1 MKILICDNL
10 NQEVYRELET
20 IGDCLD
26 ISKSDSKEKDL
37 TDHIKDSEIVVIR
50 SATKLTKEVLDNAE
64 KLKIIARCGVGVDN
78 VDLEFAKSKNIF
90 VTNSP
95 SANLISVVELTVAL
109 IISASRKL
117 SLADA
122 HLKNGQWNRSE
133 FLGYELYGK
142 TLGIVGFGKAGRLVA
157 ERMKSFG
164 MSIVFYDP
172 YVTDWNGSEESLE
185 LDDLLRTAD
194 VVSIHVIKTK
204 DTENLIS
211 KDKLDLLKQNSIIV
225 NTSRGGVLDEEY
237 LMALLESEKI
247 FGAGLDVY
255 SDEPPE
261 NVDRYNG
268 LNLVTTPHIGA
279 STNEAQL
286 KAGLET
292 IENIKKILAGDESV
306 ALQI

>member
-10 NQEVYRELET
+10 NQQVYKELET
-20 IGDCLD
+20 IGDCVD
-26 ISKSDSKEKDL
+26 ISKSNSKDKDL
-37 TDHIKDSEIVVIR
+37 ANHIKDCEIVVIR
-50 SATKLTKEVLDNAE
+50 SATKLTKEVLDKAE
-64 KLKIIARCGVGVDN
+64 QLKIIARCGVGIDN
-78 VDLEFAKSKNIF
+78 VDLDFAKSKNIF
-90 VTNSP
+90 VTNAP

-117 SLADA
+117 SLADL
-122 HLKNGQWNRSE
+122 HLKKGEWNRSQ
-133 FLGYELYGK
+133 FLGYELFGK

-164 MSIVFYDP
+164 MSVVFYDP
-172 YVTDWNGSEESLE
+172 YVTDWNGSEESIK

-211 KDKLDLLKQNSIIV
+211 KDMLDLLKPSSIIV
-225 NTSRGGVLDEEY
+225 NTSRGGVLDEDY
-237 LMALLESEKI
+237 LFELLESDKI

-255 SDEPPE
+255 SNEPPK

-306 ALQI
+306 SL

>member
-10 NQEVYRELET
+10 NQKVYKELET

-237 LMALLESEKI
+237 LLALLESEKI

-255 SDEPPE
+255 SNEPPE

>member
-10 NQEVYRELET
+10 NQKVYKELET

-172 YVTDWNGSEESLE
+172 YVTDWSGSEESLE

-237 LMALLESEKI
+237 LLALLESEKI

-255 SDEPPE
+255 SNEPPE

-292 IENIKKILAGDESV
+292 IENIKKILAGDDSV
-306 ALQI
+306 AL

>member
-10 NQEVYRELET
+10 NQQVYKELET
-20 IGDCLD
+20 IGDCVD
-26 ISKSDSKEKDL
+26 ISKSNSRDKDL
-37 TDHIKDSEIVVIR
+37 ANHIKDCEIVVIR
-50 SATKLTKEVLDNAE
+50 SATKLTKEVLDKAE
-64 KLKIIARCGVGVDN
+64 QLKIIARCGVGIDN
-78 VDLEFAKSKNIF
+78 VDLDFAKSKSIF

-109 IISASRKL
+109 IISVSRKL
-117 SLADA
+117 SLADS
-122 HLKNGQWNRSE
+122 HLKKGEWNRSQ
-133 FLGYELYGK
+133 FLGNELYGK

-172 YVTDWNGSEESLE
+172 YVTDWNGSEESIK

-211 KDKLDLLKQNSIIV
+211 KDILDLLKPSSVII
-225 NTSRGGVLDEEY
+225 NTSRGGVLDEDY
-237 LMALLESEKI
+237 LFELLESEKI

-255 SDEPPE
+255 SNEPPK

-306 ALQI
+306 AL

>member
-26 ISKSDSKEKDL
+26 ISKSESKEKDL
-37 TDHIKDSEIVVIR
+37 ADHIKDSEIVVIR

-117 SLADA
+117 SLADS

-172 YVTDWNGSEESLE
+172 YVTDWNGSEESLD
-185 LDDLLRTAD
+185 LDDLLKTAD

-211 KDKLDLLKQNSIIV
+211 KDKLDLLKPSSIIV
-225 NTSRGGVLDEEY
+225 NTSRGGVLDEDY
-237 LMALLESEKI
+237 LFELLESEKI

-255 SDEPPE
+255 SNEPPE
-261 NVDRYNG
+261 NVARYNG

-292 IENIKKILAGDESV
+292 IENIKKIIAGDESV
-306 ALQI
+306 AL

>member
-10 NQEVYRELET
+10 NQQVYKELET
-20 IGDCLD
+20 IGDCVD
-26 ISKSDSKEKDL
+26 ISKSNSRDKDL
-37 TDHIKDSEIVVIR
+37 ANHIKDCEIVVIR
-50 SATKLTKEVLDNAE
+50 SATKLTKEVLDKAE
-64 KLKIIARCGVGVDN
+64 QLKIIARCGVGIDN
-78 VDLEFAKSKNIF
+78 VDLDFAKSKNIF

-109 IISASRKL
+109 IISVSRKL
-117 SLADA
+117 SLADS
-122 HLKNGQWNRSE
+122 HLKKGEWNRSE

-157 ERMKSFG
+157 DRMKSFG

-172 YVTDWNGSEESLE
+172 YVTDWNGSEESVE
-185 LDDLLRTAD
+185 LDNLLRTAD
-194 VVSIHVIKTK
+194 VVSIHVIKSK

-211 KDKLDLLKQNSIIV
+211 KDMLDLLKPSSIIV
-225 NTSRGGVLDEEY
+225 NTSRGGVLDEDY
-237 LMALLESEKI
+237 LFELLESEKI

-255 SDEPPE
+255 SNEPPK

-306 ALQI
+306 AL

>member
-10 NQEVYRELET
+10 NQQVYKELET
-20 IGDCLD
+20 IGDCVD
-26 ISKSDSKEKDL
+26 ISKSNSRDKDL
-37 TDHIKDSEIVVIR
+37 ANHIKDCEIVVIR
-50 SATKLTKEVLDNAE
+50 SATKLTKEVLDKAE
-64 KLKIIARCGVGVDN
+64 QLKIIARCGVGIDN
-78 VDLEFAKSKNIF
+78 VDLDFAKSKNIF

-109 IISASRKL
+109 IISVSRKL
-117 SLADA
+117 SLADS
-122 HLKNGQWNRSE
+122 HLKKGEWNRSE

-157 ERMKSFG
+157 DRMKSFG

-172 YVTDWNGSEESLE
+172 YVTDWNGSEESVE

-211 KDKLDLLKQNSIIV
+211 KDMLDLLKPSSIIV
-225 NTSRGGVLDEEY
+225 NTSRGGVLDEDY
-237 LMALLESEKI
+237 LFELLESEKI

-255 SDEPPE
+255 SNEPPK

-306 ALQI
+306 AL

>member
-10 NQEVYRELET
+10 NQQVYKELET
-20 IGDCLD
+20 IGDCVD
-26 ISKSDSKEKDL
+26 ISKSNSKDKDL
-37 TDHIKDSEIVVIR
+37 ANHIKDCEIVVIR
-50 SATKLTKEVLDNAE
+50 SATKLTKEVLDKAE
-64 KLKIIARCGVGVDN
+64 QLKIIARCGVGIDN
-78 VDLEFAKSKNIF
+78 VDLDFAKSKSIF

-109 IISASRKL
+109 IISVSRKL
-117 SLADA
+117 SLADS
-122 HLKNGQWNRSE
+122 HLKKGEWNRSQ
-133 FLGYELYGK
+133 FLGNELYGK

-172 YVTDWNGSEESLE
+172 YVTDWNGSEESIK

-211 KDKLDLLKQNSIIV
+211 KDMLDLLKPSSVII
-225 NTSRGGVLDEEY
+225 NTSRGGVLDEDY
-237 LMALLESEKI
+237 LFELLESEKI

-255 SDEPPE
+255 SNEPPK

-306 ALQI
+306 AI

>member
-10 NQEVYRELET
+10 NQKVYKELET

-26 ISKSDSKEKDL
+26 ISKSESKEKDL
-37 TDHIKDSEIVVIR
+37 AVHIKDSEIVVIR

-95 SANLISVVELTVAL
+95 SANLISVVELTVSL

-122 HLKNGQWNRSE
+122 HLKNGEWNRSE

-237 LMALLESEKI
+237 LLALLESEKI

-255 SDEPPE
+255 SNEPPE

>member
-10 NQEVYRELET
+10 NQKVYKELET

-117 SLADA
+117 SLADG

-172 YVTDWNGSEESLE
+172 YVMDWNGSEKSLD

-204 DTENLIS
+204 DTENLLS

-225 NTSRGGVLDEEY
+225 NTSRGGVLDEDY
-237 LMALLESEKI
+237 LIELLESDKI

-255 SDEPPE
+255 SNEPPE
-261 NVDRYNG
+261 NVNRYNC

-306 ALQI
+306 AL

>member
-10 NQEVYRELET
+10 NQQVYRELET
-20 IGDCLD
+20 IGDCVD
-26 ISKSDSKEKDL
+26 ISKSNSKDKDL
-37 TDHIKDSEIVVIR
+37 ANHIKDCEIVVIR
-50 SATKLTKEVLDNAE
+50 SATKLTKEVLDKAE
-64 KLKIIARCGVGVDN
+64 QLKIIARCGVGIDN
-78 VDLEFAKSKNIF
+78 VDLDFAKSKNIF

-109 IISASRKL
+109 IISVSRKL
-117 SLADA
+117 SLADS
-122 HLKNGQWNRSE
+122 HLKKGEWNRSQ
-133 FLGYELYGK
+133 FLGNELYGK

-172 YVTDWNGSEESLE
+172 YVTAWNGSEESIK

-211 KDKLDLLKQNSIIV
+211 KDMLDLLKPSSVII
-225 NTSRGGVLDEEY
+225 NTSRGGVLDEDY
-237 LMALLESEKI
+237 LFELLESEKI

-255 SDEPPE
+255 SNEPPK

-306 ALQI
+306 AL

>member
-26 ISKSDSKEKDL
+26 ISKSESKEKDL
-37 TDHIKDSEIVVIR
+37 ADHIKDSEIAVIR

-117 SLADA
+117 SLADS

-172 YVTDWNGSEESLE
+172 YVTDWNGSEESLN
-185 LDDLLRTAD
+185 LDDLLKTAD

-211 KDKLDLLKQNSIIV
+211 KDKLDLLKPSSIIV
-225 NTSRGGVLDEEY
+225 NTSRGGVLDEDY
-237 LMALLESEKI
+237 LFELLESEKI

-255 SDEPPE
+255 SNEPPE
-261 NVDRYNG
+261 NVARYNG

-292 IENIKKILAGDESV
+292 IENIKKIIAGDESV
-306 ALQI
+306 AL

>member
-10 NQEVYRELET
+10 NQQVYKELET
-20 IGDCLD
+20 IGDCVD
-26 ISKSDSKEKDL
+26 ISKSNSKDKDL
-37 TDHIKDSEIVVIR
+37 ANHIKDCEIVVIR
-50 SATKLTKEVLDNAE
+50 SATKLTKEVLDKAE
-64 KLKIIARCGVGVDN
+64 QLKIIARCGVGIDN
-78 VDLEFAKSKNIF
+78 VDLDFAKSKNIF
-90 VTNSP
+90 VTNAP

-109 IISASRKL
+109 IISVSRKL
-117 SLADA
+117 SLADS
-122 HLKNGQWNRSE
+122 HLKKGEWNRSQ
-133 FLGYELYGK
+133 FLGNELYGK

-172 YVTDWNGSEESLE
+172 YVTAWNGSEESIK

-211 KDKLDLLKQNSIIV
+211 KDMLDLLKPSSVII
-225 NTSRGGVLDEEY
+225 NTSRGGVLDEDY
-237 LMALLESEKI
+237 LFELLESEKI

-255 SDEPPE
+255 SNEPPK

-306 ALQI
+306 AL

>member
-10 NQEVYRELET
+10 NQQVYKELET
-20 IGDCLD
+20 IGDCVD
-26 ISKSDSKEKDL
+26 ISKSNSKDKDL
-37 TDHIKDSEIVVIR
+37 ANHIKDCEIVVIR
-50 SATKLTKEVLDNAE
+50 SATKLTQEVLDKAE
-64 KLKIIARCGVGVDN
+64 QLKIIARCGVGIDN
-78 VDLEFAKSKNIF
+78 VDLDFAKSKNIF

-109 IISASRKL
+109 IISVSRKL
-117 SLADA
+117 SLADS
-122 HLKNGQWNRSE
+122 HLKKGEWNRSQ
-133 FLGYELYGK
+133 FLGNELYGK

-172 YVTDWNGSEESLE
+172 YVTDWNGSEESIK

-211 KDKLDLLKQNSIIV
+211 KDMLDLLKPSSVII
-225 NTSRGGVLDEEY
+225 NTSRGGVLDEDY
-237 LMALLESEKI
+237 LFELLESEKI

-255 SDEPPE
+255 SNEPPK

-306 ALQI
+306 AL

>member
-10 NQEVYRELET
+10 NQQFYKELET
-20 IGDCLD
+20 IGDCVD
-26 ISKSDSKEKDL
+26 ISKSNSRDKDL
-37 TDHIKDSEIVVIR
+37 ANHIKDCEIVVIR
-50 SATKLTKEVLDNAE
+50 SATKLTKEVLDKAE
-64 KLKIIARCGVGVDN
+64 QLKIIARCGVGIDN
-78 VDLEFAKSKNIF
+78 VDLDFAKSKSIF

-109 IISASRKL
+109 IISVSRKL
-117 SLADA
+117 SLADS
-122 HLKNGQWNRSE
+122 HLKKGEWNRSQ
-133 FLGYELYGK
+133 FLGNELYGK

-172 YVTDWNGSEESLE
+172 YVTAWNGSEESIK

-211 KDKLDLLKQNSIIV
+211 KDMLDLLKPSSVII
-225 NTSRGGVLDEEY
+225 NTSRGGVLDEDY
-237 LMALLESEKI
+237 LFELLESEKI

-255 SDEPPE
+255 SNEPPK

-306 ALQI
+306 AL

>member
-10 NQEVYRELET
+10 NQQVYKELET
-20 IGDCLD
+20 IGDCVD
-26 ISKSDSKEKDL
+26 ISKSNSRDKDL
-37 TDHIKDSEIVVIR
+37 ANHIKDCEIVVIR
-50 SATKLTKEVLDNAE
+50 SATKLTKEVLDKAE
-64 KLKIIARCGVGVDN
+64 QLKIIARCGVGIDN
-78 VDLEFAKSKNIF
+78 VDLDFAKSKNIF

-117 SLADA
+117 SLADS
-122 HLKNGQWNRSE
+122 HLKKGEWNRSQ
-133 FLGYELYGK
+133 FLGNELYGK

-172 YVTDWNGSEESLE
+172 YVTDWNGSEESIK

-211 KDKLDLLKQNSIIV
+211 KDMLDLLKPSSVII
-225 NTSRGGVLDEEY
+225 NTSRGGVLDEDY
-237 LMALLESEKI
+237 LFELLESEKI

-255 SDEPPE
+255 SNEPPK

-306 ALQI
+306 AL

>member
-10 NQEVYRELET
+10 NQQVYKELET
-20 IGDCLD
+20 IGDCVD
-26 ISKSDSKEKDL
+26 ISKSNSRDKDL
-37 TDHIKDSEIVVIR
+37 ANHIKDCEIVVIR
-50 SATKLTKEVLDNAE
+50 SATKLTKEVLDKAE
-64 KLKIIARCGVGVDN
+64 QLKIIARCGVGIDN
-78 VDLEFAKSKNIF
+78 VDLDFAKSKSIF

-109 IISASRKL
+109 IISVSRKL
-117 SLADA
+117 SLADS
-122 HLKNGQWNRSE
+122 HLKKGEWNRSQ
-133 FLGYELYGK
+133 FLGNELYGK

-172 YVTDWNGSEESLE
+172 YVTDWNGSEESIK

-211 KDKLDLLKQNSIIV
+211 KDMLDLLKPSSVII
-225 NTSRGGVLDEEY
+225 NTSRGGVLDEDY
-237 LMALLESEKI
+237 LFELLESKKI

-255 SDEPPE
+255 SNEPPK
-261 NVDRYNG
+261 NVYRYNG

-306 ALQI
+306 AL

>member
-10 NQEVYRELET
+10 NQQVYKELET
-20 IGDCLD
+20 IGDCVD
-26 ISKSDSKEKDL
+26 ISKSNSRDKDL
-37 TDHIKDSEIVVIR
+37 ANHIKDCEIVVIR
-50 SATKLTKEVLDNAE
+50 SATKLTKEVLDKAE
-64 KLKIIARCGVGVDN
+64 QLKIIARCGVGIDN
-78 VDLEFAKSKNIF
+78 VDLDFAKSKSIF

-109 IISASRKL
+109 IISVSRKL
-117 SLADA
+117 SLADS
-122 HLKNGQWNRSE
+122 HLKKGEWNRSQ
-133 FLGYELYGK
+133 FLGNELYGK

-172 YVTDWNGSEESLE
+172 YVTDWSGSEESIK

-211 KDKLDLLKQNSIIV
+211 KDMLNLLKPSSVII
-225 NTSRGGVLDEEY
+225 NTSRGGVLDEDY
-237 LMALLESEKI
+237 LFELLESKKI

-255 SDEPPE
+255 SNEPPK

-306 ALQI
+306 AL

>member
-10 NQEVYRELET
+10 NQQVYKELET
-20 IGDCLD
+20 IGDCVD
-26 ISKSDSKEKDL
+26 ISKSNSKDKDL
-37 TDHIKDSEIVVIR
+37 ANHIKDCEIVVIR
-50 SATKLTKEVLDNAE
+50 SATKLTKEVLDKAE
-64 KLKIIARCGVGVDN
+64 QLKIIARCGVGIDN
-78 VDLEFAKSKNIF
+78 VDLDFAKSKRIF

-109 IISASRKL
+109 IISVSRKL
-117 SLADA
+117 SLADS
-122 HLKNGQWNRSE
+122 HLKKGEWNRSQ
-133 FLGYELYGK
+133 FLGNELYGK

-172 YVTDWNGSEESLE
+172 YVTDWNGSEESIK

-211 KDKLDLLKQNSIIV
+211 KDMLDLLKPSSVII
-225 NTSRGGVLDEEY
+225 NTSRGGVLDEDY
-237 LMALLESEKI
+237 LFELLESEKI

-255 SDEPPE
+255 SNEPPK

-306 ALQI
+306 AL

>member
-10 NQEVYRELET
+10 NQQVYKELET
-20 IGDCLD
+20 IGDCVD
-26 ISKSDSKEKDL
+26 ISKSNSRDKDL
-37 TDHIKDSEIVVIR
+37 ANHIKDCEIVVIR
-50 SATKLTKEVLDNAE
+50 SATKLTKEVLDKAE
-64 KLKIIARCGVGVDN
+64 QLKIIARCGVGIDN
-78 VDLEFAKSKNIF
+78 VDLDFAKSKSIF

-109 IISASRKL
+109 IISVSRKL
-117 SLADA
+117 SLADS
-122 HLKNGQWNRSE
+122 HLKKGEWNRSE
-133 FLGYELYGK
+133 FLGNELYGK

-172 YVTDWNGSEESLE
+172 YVTDWNGSEESIK

-211 KDKLDLLKQNSIIV
+211 KDMLDLLKPSSVII
-225 NTSRGGVLDEEY
+225 NTSRGGVLDEDY
-237 LMALLESEKI
+237 LFELLESEKI

-255 SDEPPE
+255 SNEPPK

-306 ALQI
+306 AL

>member
-10 NQEVYRELET
+10 NQQVYKELET

-26 ISKSDSKEKDL
+26 ISKSASKEEDL
-37 TDHIKDSEIVVIR
+37 VYHIKDCEIVVIR
-50 SATKLTKEVLDNAE
+50 SATKLTKEVLDKAE
-64 KLKIIARCGVGVDN
+64 QLKIIARCGVGIDN
-78 VDLEFAKSKNIF
+78 VDLDFAKSKNIF

-117 SLADA
+117 SLADSN
-122 HLKNGQWNRSE
+122 LKKGEWNRSE

-172 YVTDWNGSEESLE
+172 YVTDWNGSEESIE

-211 KDKLDLLKQNSIIV
+211 KDMLNLLKPSSIIV
-225 NTSRGGVLDEEY
+225 NTSRGGVLDEDY
-237 LMALLESEKI
+237 LFELLESEKI

-255 SDEPPE
+255 SNEPPE

-292 IENIKKILAGDESV
+292 VENIKKILAGDESV
-306 ALQI
+306 AL

>member
-10 NQEVYRELET
+10 NQQVYKELET
-20 IGDCLD
+20 IGDCVD
-26 ISKSDSKEKDL
+26 ISKSNSRDKDL
-37 TDHIKDSEIVVIR
+37 ANHIKDCEIVVIR
-50 SATKLTKEVLDNAE
+50 SATKLTKEVLDKAE
-64 KLKIIARCGVGVDN
+64 QLKIIARCGVGIDN
-78 VDLEFAKSKNIF
+78 VDLDFAKSKSIF

-109 IISASRKL
+109 IISVSRKL
-117 SLADA
+117 SLADS
-122 HLKNGQWNRSE
+122 HLKKGEWNRTQ
-133 FLGYELYGK
+133 FLGNELYGK

-172 YVTDWNGSEESLE
+172 YVTDWNGSEESIK

-211 KDKLDLLKQNSIIV
+211 KDMLDLLKPSSVII
-225 NTSRGGVLDEEY
+225 NTSRGGVLDEDY
-237 LMALLESEKI
+237 LFELLESEKI

-255 SDEPPE
+255 SNEPPT
-261 NVDRYNG
+261 NVNRYNG

-306 ALQI
+306 AL

>member
-10 NQEVYRELET
+10 NQQVYKELET
-20 IGDCLD
+20 IGDCVD
-26 ISKSDSKEKDL
+26 ISKSNSRDKDL
-37 TDHIKDSEIVVIR
+37 ANHIKDCEIVVIR
-50 SATKLTKEVLDNAE
+50 SATKLTKEVLDKAE
-64 KLKIIARCGVGVDN
+64 QLKIIARCGVGIDN
-78 VDLEFAKSKNIF
+78 VDLDFAKSKNIF
-90 VTNSP
+90 VTNAP

-117 SLADA
+117 SLADS
-122 HLKNGQWNRSE
+122 HLKNGEWNRSE

-157 ERMKSFG
+157 ERMKTFG

-172 YVTDWNGSEESLE
+172 YVTDWNGSEESIE

-211 KDKLDLLKQNSIIV
+211 KDKLDLLKPSSVIV
-225 NTSRGGVLDEEY
+225 NTSRGGVLDEDY
-237 LMALLESEKI
+237 LFELLESEKI

-255 SDEPPE
+255 SNEPPE

-292 IENIKKILAGDESV
+292 VENIRKILAGDESV
-306 ALQI
+306 AL

>member
-10 NQEVYRELET
+10 NQQGYKELET
-20 IGDCLD
+20 IGDCFD
-26 ISKSDSKEKDL
+26 ISKSASKDEDL
-37 TDHIKDSEIVVIR
+37 ANHIKDSEIVVIR
-50 SATKLTKEVLDNAE
+50 SATKLTKEVLDKAE
-64 KLKIIARCGVGVDN
+64 QLKIIARCGVGIDN
-78 VDLEFAKSKNIF
+78 VDLDFAKSKNIF

-117 SLADA
+117 SLADS
-122 HLKNGQWNRSE
+122 HLKKGKWNRSE

-157 ERMKSFG
+157 DRMKSFG

-172 YVTDWNGSEESLE
+172 YVTDWNGSEESIE

-211 KDKLDLLKQNSIIV
+211 KDMLDLLKPSSIIV
-225 NTSRGGVLDEEY
+225 NTSRGGVLDEDY
-237 LMALLESEKI
+237 LFELLESEKI

-255 SDEPPE
+255 SNEPPE

-306 ALQI
+306 AL

>member
-10 NQEVYRELET
+10 NQKVYKELET

-50 SATKLTKEVLDNAE
+50 SATKLTKEVLDNAK

-237 LMALLESEKI
+237 LLGLLESEKI

-255 SDEPPE
+255 SNEPPE
-261 NVDRYNG
+261 NVDLYNG

>member
-10 NQEVYRELET
+10 NQQVYKELET

-26 ISKSDSKEKDL
+26 ISKSTSKEEDL
-37 TDHIKDSEIVVIR
+37 ANHIKDCEIVVIR
-50 SATKLTKEVLDNAE
+50 SATQLTKEFLVNAE
-64 KLKIIARCGVGVDN
+64 QLKIIARCGVGVDN
-78 VDLEFAKSKNIF
+78 IDLDFAKSKNIF

-109 IISASRKL
+109 IINASRKL
-117 SLADA
+117 SLADS
-122 HLKNGQWNRSE
+122 HLKNSEWNRSE

-142 TLGIVGFGKAGRLVA
+142 TLGVVGFGKAGRLVA

-172 YVTDWNGSEESLE
+172 YVTDLNSSEESLE

-194 VVSIHVIKTK
+194 VISIHVIKTK

-211 KDKLDLLKQNSIIV
+211 KDKLDLLKPNSIIV
-225 NTSRGGVLDEEY
+225 NTSRGGVLDEDY
-237 LMALLESEKI
+237 LFELLESEKI

-255 SDEPPE
+255 SNEPPE
-261 NVDRYNG
+261 NVERYNG

-292 IENIKKILAGDESV
+292 VENIKKILAGDESV
-306 ALQI
+306 AL

>member
-10 NQEVYRELET
+10 NQQVYKELET
-20 IGDCLD
+20 IGDCVD
-26 ISKSDSKEKDL
+26 ISKSNSRDKDL
-37 TDHIKDSEIVVIR
+37 ANHIKDCEIVVIR
-50 SATKLTKEVLDNAE
+50 SATKLTKDVLDKAE
-64 KLKIIARCGVGVDN
+64 QLKIIARCGVGIDN
-78 VDLEFAKSKNIF
+78 VDLDFAKSKNIF

-109 IISASRKL
+109 IISVSRKL
-117 SLADA
+117 SLADS
-122 HLKNGQWNRSE
+122 HLKKGEWNRSQ
-133 FLGYELYGK
+133 FLGNELYGK

-172 YVTDWNGSEESLE
+172 YVTAWNGSEESIK

-211 KDKLDLLKQNSIIV
+211 KDMLDLLKPSSVII
-225 NTSRGGVLDEEY
+225 NTSRGGVLDEDY
-237 LMALLESEKI
+237 LFELLESEKI

-255 SDEPPE
+255 SNEPPK

-306 ALQI
+306 AL

>member
-1 MKILICDNL
+1 MKLLICDNL
-10 NQEVYRELET
+10 NQQVYKELEK

-26 ISKSDSKEKDL
+26 ISKSVSKEEDL
-37 TDHIKDSEIVVIR
+37 ANHIKDCEIVVIR
-50 SATKLTKEVLDNAE
+50 SATQLTKEVLDNAE
-64 KLKIIARCGVGVDN
+64 NLKIIARCGVGLDN
-78 VDLEFAKSKNIF
+78 IDLDFAKSKNIF

-117 SLADA
+117 SLSDS
-122 HLKNGQWNRSE
+122 HLKRGEWNRSE

-142 TLGIVGFGKAGRLVA
+142 TLGIVGFGKAGLLVA

-172 YVTDWNGSEESLE
+172 YVTDWNGSEESVE

-194 VVSIHVIKTK
+194 VVTIHVIKTK

-211 KDKLDLLKQNSIIV
+211 KDMLDLLKPSSIIV
-225 NTSRGGVLDEEY
+225 NTSRGGVLDEDY
-237 LMALLESEKI
+237 LFELLESEKI

-255 SDEPPE
+255 SNEPPE
-261 NVDRYNG
+261 NVDRFNG

-292 IENIKKILAGDESV
+292 IENIKKILAGDDSV
-306 ALQI
+306 AL

>member
-10 NQEVYRELET
+10 NQQVYKELET
-20 IGDCLD
+20 IGDCFD
-26 ISKSDSKEKDL
+26 ISKSASKDEDL
-37 TDHIKDSEIVVIR
+37 ANHIKDSEIVVIR
-50 SATKLTKEVLDNAE
+50 SATKLTKEVLDKAE
-64 KLKIIARCGVGVDN
+64 QLKIIARCGVGIDN
-78 VDLEFAKSKNIF
+78 VDLDFAKSKNIF
-90 VTNSP
+90 VTNAP

-117 SLADA
+117 SLADS
-122 HLKNGQWNRSE
+122 HLKKGEWNRSE

-157 ERMKSFG
+157 DRMKSFG

-172 YVTDWNGSEESLE
+172 YVTDWNGSEESIE

-211 KDKLDLLKQNSIIV
+211 KDMLDLLKPSSIIV
-225 NTSRGGVLDEEY
+225 NTSRGGVLDEDY
-237 LMALLESEKI
+237 LFELLESEKI

-255 SDEPPE
+255 SNEPPK

-306 ALQI
+306 AL

>member
-10 NQEVYRELET
+10 NQQAYKELET
-20 IGDCLD
+20 IGDCVD
-26 ISKSDSKEKDL
+26 ISKSNSKDKDL
-37 TDHIKDSEIVVIR
+37 ANHIKDCEIVVIR
-50 SATKLTKEVLDNAE
+50 SSTKLTKEVLDKAE
-64 KLKIIARCGVGVDN
+64 QLKIIARCGVGIDN
-78 VDLEFAKSKNIF
+78 VDLDFAKSKNIF

-109 IISASRKL
+109 IISVSRKL
-117 SLADA
+117 SLADS
-122 HLKNGQWNRSE
+122 HLKKGEWNRSQ
-133 FLGYELYGK
+133 FLGNELYGK

-172 YVTDWNGSEESLE
+172 YVTAWNGSEESIK

-211 KDKLDLLKQNSIIV
+211 KDMLDLLKPSSVII
-225 NTSRGGVLDEEY
+225 NTSRGGVLDEDY
-237 LMALLESEKI
+237 LFELLESEKI

-255 SDEPPE
+255 SNEPPK

-306 ALQI
+306 AL